1 MAEGGFTMVVHA
13 LFIGAALYIIMKYG
27 LHNSEQV
34 AQDRCTFYGGVV
46 LLYMVMFGHGA
57 PTRIN
62 SNLF

>member
-1 MAEGGFTMVVHA
+1 MSESGFTMLVHA
-13 LFIGAALYIIMKYG
+13 VIIGAVLYAIMKYG
-27 LHNSEQV
+27 LHMSDQV
-34 AQDRCTFYGGVV
+34 AQDRSAFYGSIA

>member
-1 MAEGGFTMVVHA
+1 MAESGFTMLTHA
-13 LFIGAALYIIMKYG
+13 LFIGAVLYCIMKYG
-27 LHNSEQV
+27 LHMSEQV
-34 AQDRCTFYGGVV
+34 AQDRCAFYGGIV